1 MITVEDLATELKEIK
16 GMLQTVLNDRSKI
29 ANASL
34 LPYVPNKV
42 DALRMIIDRDGV
54 EAAEKYLKQQYKKER
69 LLRGQRTSKAKAKR
83 TTI

>member
-1 MITVEDLATELKEIK
+1 MITVEDLASELKEIK

-29 ANASL
+29 GNASL
-34 LPYVPNKV
+34 LPYVPGKV

-69 LLRGQRTSKAKAKR
+69 MLRGQRTSKVKAKR
-83 TTI
+83 TNV